1 MIYERALRG
10 ESIGQVTVG
19 MLDSRPMAK
28 FVSSGRVRFGVF
40 EVDFESGELR
50 KQGIKI
56 KLHDQPFRV
65 LAMLLER
72 PGEVITREEIRL
84 RLWPADTFVDWDLG
98 LNSAVMKLRAALGD
112 SAENPRFV
120 ETLPRRGYRLIV
132 PVEPIGAAQNPR
144 QLDSSNAVSPDAWNT
159 DPEKAQFA
167 LSEKAA
173 LLVAESPASLGSI
186 LSAGPTEAVAPRI
199 SGWLKAVLVGTV
211 LAAVAFGLWRWS
223 VSKRSASEAALAQP
237 RYVIAVL
244 PLKNLS
250 SEPDSDYFSDGLTDE
265 IISNLSV
272 IDGLQVKSQTSSFA
286 FKDKP
291 RDIHTIGSQL
301 GANLILEGSVL
312 RAGDRLRVNVQLVRV
327 SDDYPLW
334 SGRFERELKDIFV
347 VQDEISLS
355 IVNELRL
362 NVGQG
367 RRRYNTNLDTYDLY
381 LKARAI
387 ANDGPHA
394 GGPNIASS
402 IPLFEAAIARDPNF
416 APAYAG
422 IADAYAYLSLTPR
435 RFSPE
440 VAYAKMRP
448 ACEKALAL
456 DPLLAEAY
464 ACMGLLNSR
473 DYLWSQAESDFRK
486 TFELNPSLSRPHSDY
501 AMSVLYPM
509 GKLTEAE
516 RQLRVAIQ
524 LDPLTSTLTNALDMV
539 LLSERKYDEVLENC
553 RPILALN
560 PDDNFTQQI
569 YARALLQ
576 KGRVDEAVAIL
587 EKAGKGS
594 ESFLGYAYA
603 KEGRRA
609 DAEQIAEQHKD
620 WPWTQAIVSAGMGDK
635 EGTLAGLQ
643 GMAAIKD
650 SRFGMYPQYPELA
663 LVLGDPRLTEMRKA
677 LGLPEIR

>member
-1 MIYERALRG
+1 
-10 ESIGQVTVG
+10 
-19 MLDSRPMAK
+19 
-28 FVSSGRVRFGVF
+28 
-40 EVDFESGELR
+40 
-50 KQGIKI
+50 
-56 KLHDQPFRV
+56 
-65 LAMLLER
+65 
-72 PGEVITREEIRL
+72 
-84 RLWPADTFVDWDLG
+84 
-98 LNSAVMKLRAALGD
+98 MKLRAALGD

-132 PVEPIGAAQNPR
+132 PVEPIG
-144 QLDSSNAVSPDAWNT
+144 LVPDAGQSGFSVLNVPDT
-159 DPEKAQFA
+159 PSMASTGAESASSQIA
-167 LSEKAA
+167 E
-173 LLVAESPASLGSI
+173 LVAESATGADAPLPAAVLR
-186 LSAGPTEAVAPRI
+186 AGM
-199 SGWLKAVLVGTV
+199 SGWPKAAVIGMAIAVLG
-211 LAAVAFGLWRWS
+211 FGVWRWFGP
-223 VSKRSASEAALAQP
+223 RRAQGEGGLAQP

-250 SEPDSDYFSDGLTDE
+250 SEPESDYFSDGLTDE
-265 IISNLSV
+265 LISDLSV

-291 RDIHTIGSQL
+291 LDIRGVGSQL

-312 RAGDRLRVNVQLVRV
+312 RAGERLRVNVQLVRV

-334 SGRFERELKDIFV
+334 SGRFERELKDIFA

-362 NVGQG
+362 NLGQG
-367 RRRYNTNLDTYDLY
+367 RRRYNTNLEAYDLY

-387 ANDGPHA
+387 ANQGPVA
-394 GGPNIASS
+394 DNQKIAAS

-422 IADAYAYLSLTPR
+422 IADAYAYLSASPR
-435 RFSPE
+435 AFSPE
-440 VAYAKMRP
+440 EAYAKMKP

-473 DYLWSQAESDFRK
+473 DNIWKQAELDFRK
-486 TFELNPSLSRPHSDY
+486 TFELNPSLARPHDDY
-501 AMSVLYPM
+501 AMTVLYPI

-516 RQLRVAIQ
+516 REVRMAIQ
-524 LDPLTSTLTNALDMV
+524 LDPLSTKLIDSLNMI

-553 RPILALN
+553 RSIFAAN
-560 PDDNFTQQI
+560 PDDHLVQQI
-569 YARALLQ
+569 YARALMQ
-576 KGRVDEAVAIL
+576 KGRVAEAIPIL
-587 EKAGKGS
+587 EKIGKGS

-603 KEGRRA
+603 KQGRRA
-609 DAEQIAEQHKD
+609 DAEQIAAQHKD
-620 WPWTQAIVSAGMGDK
+620 WPWTQALVSAGLGDN

-650 SRFGMYPQYPELA
+650 PRFGMYPQYPELA
-663 LVLGDPRLTEMRKA
+663 LVRGDPRLTAMRKA
-677 LGLPEIR
+677 LGLPEIH